1 MHQTNTWK
9 ISWPI
14 TVFNVYWTA
23 NEASQILEAVNMV
36 LWYKIHSEQMLL
48 AVSSLDK
55 QDLILGFSWLK
66 DYNPEVNCEK
76 GKVEIPCCSPRCNGY
91 KDLQKTRKMEE
102 QTIAVC

>member
-1 MHQTNTWK
+1 
-9 ISWPI
+9 
-14 TVFNVYWTA
+14 
-23 NEASQILEAVNMV
+23 MV
-36 LWYKIHSEQMLL
+36 LWYKIHSEQILL